1 MLEADRTLVGMTVH
15 KDIYV
20 ERNGEYSPLL
30 LGRFWEQGK
39 ERLVN
44 LVVEK
49 CLS

>member
-20 ERNGEYSPLL
+20 ERNGEYSHLL